1 MSNKELSLEEVIT
14 EVIERWQKLT
24 GKTFKTK
31 TGLGITEEQLKLIA
45 DACELSIRL
54 RSGHRQLN
62 DIEKAYLM
70 KVIKAIIA
78 EKVEEVKKDKL
89 TNDYS
94 NRKLG
99 TL

>member
-45 DACELSIRL
+45 DACELSSRL

-62 DIEKAYLM
+62 DIEKAYLI
-70 KVIKAIIA
+70 KVIK
-78 EKVEEVKKDKL
+78 EEAKKERYL
-89 TNDYS
+89 
-94 NRKLG
+94 
-99 TL
+99 